1 MRQVKNKL
9 TLLALT
15 GCAIAATAACSTPS
29 DAPIAAPSASSGA
42 GSAAGQAAGP
52 APSPTESASTR
63 PAAPAEKPARVKK
76 PAPAEKPAT
85 GQGGQ
90 ADDTDWAKAAF
101 GALGCKRHADLPK
114 RAEVQHVDHSD
125 LTGDGRPDTI
135 VAASCPTTT
144 STNAVRV
151 FVFGAD
157 SGTEPLLTIG
167 KDSYLRTAD
176 LRAKGRSLTVE
187 SEALSDDASLC
198 CPDLRITQSW
208 KWTGSAF
215 TRTAFKSTAL

>member
-15 GCAIAATAACSTPS
+15 GCAIAATAACSAPS
-29 DAPIAAPSASSGA
+29 AAPIAAPSASSGA
-42 GSAAGQAAGP
+42 GSAASQAAGP
-52 APSPTESASTR
+52 PPSPTVSSSTR
-63 PAAPAEKPARVKK
+63 PAAPAEKPSTG
-76 PAPAEKPAT
+76 EKPSAPST

-90 ADDTDWAKAAF
+90 SDDTDWAKVAF
-101 GALGCKRHADLPK
+101 RALGCKRHSDLPK
-114 RAEVQHVDHSD
+114 RAEVQHVDHVD
-125 LTGDGRPDTI
+125 LTGDGRRDTI

-144 STNAVRV
+144 STNAVRL

-157 SGTEPLLTIG
+157 SSTEPLLTIG

-176 LRAKGRSLTVE
+176 VRTKGRSLTVE
-187 SEALSDDASLC
+187 SEALSDDAPLC

-208 KWTGSAF
+208 TWTGSAF
-215 TRTAFKSTAL
+215 TRTAFKSTTL

>member
-9 TLLALT
+9 SLLALT

-29 DAPIAAPSASSGA
+29 DAPIAAPSASTGA
-42 GSAAGQAAGP
+42 GSAASQAAGP
-52 APSPTESASTR
+52 APSPTVSTSTR
-63 PAAPAEKPARVKK
+63 PAAPAEKPATS
-76 PAPAEKPAT
+76 EKPST

-90 ADDTDWAKAAF
+90 ADDTDWAKVAF
-101 GALGCKRHADLPK
+101 RALGCKRHADLPK

-125 LTGDGRPDTI
+125 LTGDGRKDTI

-157 SGTEPLLTIG
+157 SSTGPLLTIG

-176 LRAKGRSLTVE
+176 LRTKGRSLTVE
-187 SEALSDDASLC
+187 SEALSDDAPLC

-208 KWTGSAF
+208 KWTGSDF